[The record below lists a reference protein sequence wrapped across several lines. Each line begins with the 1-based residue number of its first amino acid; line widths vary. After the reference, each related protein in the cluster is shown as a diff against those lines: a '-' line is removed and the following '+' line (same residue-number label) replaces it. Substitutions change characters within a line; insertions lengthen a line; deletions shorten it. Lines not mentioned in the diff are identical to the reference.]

1 MIVLE
6 KSPARMSHTVL
17 KPSTTERI
25 ALRGLDYNVRR
36 WGPAD
41 APRVFLLHG
50 WMDTSATFQFVV
62 DALRH
67 DWQLIAPDW
76 RGYGQSTWLNR
87 PYWFPD
93 YYADLDALLAHYAP
107 DTPVRLV
114 GHSMG
119 ANIASIYAGL
129 RPQRVAQLA
138 MLDFLGLKPPADAD
152 APTVLGRWLDAQ
164 AAPPPVR
171 AYADAAALARR
182 LCDINPRL
190 TPARAAFLA
199 QHLARA
205 RSDGEV
211 EIAGDPWHKIP
222 APAVYRIEDAMACW
236 RRVRASALMLISG
249 QGYVLDR
256 FGDEPDELQRRLD
269 CFADVRV
276 LTVADAGH
284 NLQHDQPEQVAQAL
298 EDFLTREP
306 T

>member
-1 MIVLE
+1 MIVPE
-6 KSPARMSHTVL
+6 KSPARMPPTAL

-107 DTPVRLV
+107 DTPARVV

-138 MLDFLGLKPPADAD
+138 MLDFIGLKPPADAD
-152 APTVLGRWLDAQ
+152 SPTVLGRWLDEERDLHAD
-164 AAPPPVR
+164 
-171 AYADAAALARR
+171 YARILGG
-182 LCDINPRL
+182 
-190 TPARAAFLA
+190 PAR
-199 QHLARA
+199 
-205 RSDGEV
+205 EV
-211 EIAGDPWHKIP
+211 
-222 APAVYRIEDAMACW
+222 
-236 RRVRASALMLISG
+236 
-249 QGYVLDR
+249 
-256 FGDEPDELQRRLD
+256 
-269 CFADVRV
+269 VRV
-276 LTVADAGH
+276 WLIANSLFQRGH
-284 NLQHDQPEQVAQAL
+284 GRCEYASIHLVTNEGTL
-298 EDFLTREP
+298 EVL
-306 T
+306 